1 MQKFFERLKCLP
13 GQLDRRLGSEIGNL
27 RHISEKVSARI
38 GGRLG
43 LATLSHSF
51 SLFLTHTLSLFEH
64 PILSLSLALILA
76 SLLDLHPIMIV
87 LSLLALPV
95 LSASSLFLPHA
106 LTHTLTHALART
118 CTHSHVAEKTPQ
130 TSLNA
135 LILSLPSGGGCPCF
149 KSHRFQ
155 SFASQS
161 LLRHALTL

>member
-1 MQKFFERLKCLP
+1 MSSRSTGSAARLRNREFAAHFRKSF
-13 GQLDRRLGSEIGNL
+13 GAHRRPS
-27 RHISEKVSARI
+27 RSRDA
-38 GGRLG
+38 
-43 LATLSHSF
+43 F

-87 LSLLALPV
+87 LSHLALPV
-95 LSASSLFLPHA
+95 LSASSLPA
-106 LTHTLTHALART
+106 TRTNARTNART

-161 LLRHALTL
+161 LFRHALTL